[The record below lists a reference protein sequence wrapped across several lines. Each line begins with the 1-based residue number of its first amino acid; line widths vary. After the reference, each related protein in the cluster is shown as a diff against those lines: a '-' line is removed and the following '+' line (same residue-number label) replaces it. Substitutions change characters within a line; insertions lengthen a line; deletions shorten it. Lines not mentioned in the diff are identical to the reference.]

1 MTTLN
6 ALEPTPEQ
14 IKAFLDSHE
23 DGVPIYMLNL
33 LKFKQTSTYAAK
45 DGVAPEQVSG
55 ADAYGRY
62 AKAFGEMLR
71 AQNVEGVET
80 LFGGKVDRF
89 LIGAGADAWDAV
101 AIVRYPDKKAMF
113 DAVSNETY
121 RSFHFHRKAGLEG
134 QLLIAC
140 DGSGVF

>member
-6 ALEPTPEQ
+6 AVEPTPEQ
-14 IKAFLDSHE
+14 IKAFLASHV
-23 DGVPIYMLNL
+23 DGQPIYMLNL
-33 LKFKQTSTYAAK
+33 LKFKQTSTYK
-45 DGVAPEQVSG
+45 DGPQVSG
-55 ADAYGRY
+55 AEAYGRY

-71 AQNVEGVET
+71 DSGVVGVET
-80 LFGGKVDRF
+80 VFGGKIDRF
-89 LIGAGADAWDAV
+89 LIGHSDLPEGADAWDAV
-101 AIVRYPDKKAMF
+101 AIVRYPDKQSMF

-121 RSFHFHRKAGLEG
+121 RSFHFHRKAGLAG

>member
-6 ALEPTPEQ
+6 AVEPTPDQ
-14 IKAFLDSHE
+14 IKAFLASHE

-33 LKFKQTSTYAAK
+33 LKFKQTSTYTE
-45 DGVAPEQVSG
+45 GEQVSG
-55 ADAYGRY
+55 AEAYARY
-62 AKAFGEMLR
+62 AKAFGQMLR
-71 AQNVEGVET
+71 DQGLDGVET
-80 LFGGKVDRF
+80 VFGGKVDRF
-89 LIGAGADAWDAV
+89 LIGEGADEWDAV
-101 AIVRYPDKKAMF
+101 AIVRYPDKKSMF

>member
-6 ALEPTPEQ
+6 AVEPTPEQ
-14 IKAFLDSHE
+14 IKAFLASHE

-33 LKFKQTSTYAAK
+33 LKFKKASTYR
-45 DGVAPEQVSG
+45 DGEQVSG
-55 ADAYGRY
+55 AEAYGRY

-71 AQNVEGVET
+71 DNGVEGVET
-80 LFGGKVDRF
+80 IFGGNVDRF
-89 LIGAGADAWDAV
+89 LIGTGEDEWDAV

-113 DAVSNETY
+113 DAVSNDTY
-121 RSFHFHRKAGLEG
+121 RSFHFHRKAGLDG

>member
-6 ALEPTPEQ
+6 AIEPTPDQ
-14 IKAFLDSHE
+14 IKAFLASHE

-33 LKFKQTSTYAAK
+33 LKFKKASTYR
-45 DGVAPEQVSG
+45 DGEQVSG
-55 ADAYGRY
+55 AEAYGRY
-62 AKAFGEMLR
+62 AKTFGQMLR
-71 AQNVEGVET
+71 DNGVEGVET
-80 LFGGKVDRF
+80 IFGGNVDRF
-89 LIGAGADAWDAV
+89 LIGTGEDEWDAV

-113 DAVSNETY
+113 EAVSNDTY

>member
-1 MTTLN
+1 MATLN
-6 ALEPTPEQ
+6 AVEPTPEQ
-14 IKAFLDSHE
+14 IKAFLASHE

-33 LKFKQTSTYAAK
+33 LKFKTTSTYR
-45 DGVAPEQVSG
+45 DGPQVSG
-55 ADAYGRY
+55 AEAYGRY

-71 AQNVEGVET
+71 DNGVEGVET
-80 LFGGKVDRF
+80 LFGGNVDRF
-89 LIGAGADAWDAV
+89 LIGAGDDEWDAV
-101 AIVRYPDKKAMF
+101 AIVRYPDKQSMF